1 MRLSKFLNEENPVRK
16 ALKLDDPNDNEEY
29 LKDTVIERID
39 LIRNAISVQKK
50 NLDDTDKI
58 QTGIMSDLLK
68 KLRKWTDILKKRW
81 PTDSKDYLS
90 PVPAKPT
97 QPPVDMNTKMPVELL
112 NKVQGNDK
120 EDEE

>member
-1 MRLSKFLNEENPVRK
+1 MNEENLIRK

-68 KLRKWTDILKKRW
+68 KLRK
-81 PTDSKDYLS
+81 
-90 PVPAKPT
+90 
-97 QPPVDMNTKMPVELL
+97 
-112 NKVQGNDK
+112 
-120 EDEE
+120 